1 MATKEEIFEKLN
13 ESVLWGEEEEA
24 EEYAQEAL
32 DAGIDAREVIKD
44 GMSPGVQTAGE
55 KFNEGEFFLPEL
67 MLAGEAM
74 KAGLAKV
81 MPVLLAAIAAGG
93 DSGSLGK
100 IMMGTVEGD
109 VHDIGKNICLAM
121 LTAEG
126 FETIDLGVDN
136 ELDDI
141 VAAVKREKPDIL
153 GLGSYMTTTMVNLP
167 PAFERLRDEGLTDDM
182 VVLSGGV
189 AVNRRWSEDV
199 AGADGYGDDA
209 WEMIRLCKE
218 ICEVPR
224 DQRVSKSREFAY
236 SDRSQGSVRDT
247 GDRVLY

>member
-1 MATKEEIFEKLN
+1 MASREEIFEKLN
-13 ESVLWGEEEEA
+13 EAVLWGEEEDA
-24 EEYAQEAL
+24 EELAQAAL
-32 DAGIDAREVIKD
+32 DASVSPQDIVKN
-44 GMSPGVQTAGE
+44 GMSPGVQSAGE

-74 KAGLAKV
+74 KAGLAVV
-81 MPVLLAAIAAGG
+81 MPVLLAELESGG
-93 DSGSLGK
+93 IESAGK

-126 FETIDLGVDN
+126 FETIDMGVDN

-141 VAAVKREKPDIL
+141 VAKVKQEKPDVL
-153 GLGSYMTTTMVNLP
+153 GLGSYMTTTMISIP
-167 PAFERLRDEGLTDDM
+167 PAFERLRAEGLLDDGM

-189 AVNRRWSEDV
+189 AVNRRWSVGV
-199 AGADGYGDDA
+199 AKADGYSDDA

-218 ICEVPR
+218 ICAVPR
-224 DQRVSKSREFAY
+224 DNRVATAREQAFT
-236 SDRSQGSVRDT
+236 DLSQGSARDT